1 MSESNETRNYFIVK
15 HDLVSFEALPGYIWN
30 TLEPSTKAPKG
41 YDLVGVGDLWVAFAY
56 EDGNGRKISQ
66 ITGFFECT
74 EASRYG
80 DIPEFVAHKETIE
93 LEYQDGRKA
102 WMISG
107 KRYGEQPSHPVT
119 VPPINKMLGKNRF
132 GRITISPIEA
142 EEFEKMRIITFELEK
157 GG

>member
-1 MSESNETRNYFIVK
+1 MSESNEPKSYFIVK
-15 HDLVSFEALPGYIWN
+15 HDLVSFEALPGYIWK
-30 TLEPSTKAPKG
+30 TLEHSTKAPKG
-41 YDLVGVGDLWVAFAY
+41 YELVGVGDLWIAFAY

-93 LEYQDGRKA
+93 LEYQEDGKA

-107 KRYGEQPSHPVT
+107 KKYGEQPSHPVT
-119 VPPINKMLGKNRF
+119 VPPINKILGKPMYEQQA
-132 GRITISPIEA
+132 ITEIDA
-142 EEFEKMRIITFELEK
+142 EEFEKLRKVTFELEK
-157 GG
+157 CE